1 MQRKFITYCFLFF
14 APVVIGYLV
23 MESLTLGIPSA
34 FQINQV
40 RLQNEAD
47 AIETLVLGSS
57 QIMNAVNPEWMES
70 PTLNIASGNQ
80 HHDTDFK
87 LLKGLL
93 PRLKNL
99 TTVVIEVSYSHFELP
114 HNGKD
119 FWKNSVYLKYYNVNC
134 FERTTYFKDRLIYLS
149 YPKFFSER
157 IQEYYIDKKPL
168 TDFNDFGYN
177 YADVYG
183 QFNALNYDLKAIEA
197 MKSFKINTEENLTT
211 FQTNTTLF
219 IELLDY
225 LKAKD
230 LQVILCT
237 LPMYHSYLE
246 KRDPHILNRRDGI
259 LDWAQNK
266 YENVQ
271 LLLLEETTDNYLLK
285 DFWNQSHLSPSGA
298 KKYTQSLNAFI
309 LSH

>member
-1 MQRKFITYCFLFF
+1 MQRKFLTYCLLFF
-14 APVVIGYLV
+14 FPVVMGYLL
-23 MESLTLGIPSA
+23 MEGLTLGIPNTYE
-34 FQINQV
+34 INKR
-40 RLQNEAD
+40 RLQQEGETL
-47 AIETLVLGSS
+47 ETLVLGSS
-57 QIMNAVNPEWMES
+57 QMMSAVNPEWLKS

-93 PRLKNL
+93 PGLKNL

-119 FWKNSVYLKYYNVNC
+119 FWKNNEYLKYYQVNC

-157 IQEYYIDKKPL
+157 IHDYYIDKKPL
-168 TDFNDFGYN
+168 TDFNEYGYN

-183 QFNALNYDLKAIEA
+183 QFHALNYNVKAIDS
-197 MKSFKINTEENLTT
+197 MNSFKINTEENLAV

-219 IELLDY
+219 VELLDF
-225 LKAKD
+225 LKAKN

-237 LPMYHSYLE
+237 LPMYHTYLE
-246 KRDPHILNRRDGI
+246 KRDPHILHRRDGI
-259 LDWAQNK
+259 LSWAAQH
-266 YENVQ
+266 YHNVQ
-271 LLLLEETTDNYLLK
+271 LLNLEEDTENYVLK

-298 KKYTQSLNAFI
+298 KKFTLSLNARI
-309 LSH
+309 PSN